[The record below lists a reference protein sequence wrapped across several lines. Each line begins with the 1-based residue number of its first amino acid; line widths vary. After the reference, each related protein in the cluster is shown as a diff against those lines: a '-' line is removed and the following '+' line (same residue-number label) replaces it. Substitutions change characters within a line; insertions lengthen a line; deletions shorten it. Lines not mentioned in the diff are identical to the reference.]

1 MVDDDAKDAAN
12 ADRTI
17 AGEGTPIADWQAWPH
32 WSQAPL
38 IDLHELVPLGRRLV
52 VISPHP
58 DDEILGSGA
67 LLHDAHRAGREI
79 LVLAVTDGEGSHP
92 GSRQWAPSE
101 LGSTRASE
109 SEKALAVLGIPPE
122 QLLRLGLPDGGLSR
136 RQAEVS
142 RALVSQ
148 IEDRDVV
155 VTPWR
160 YDGHPDHE
168 IVAHAVLDVLDIT
181 AASHLEVPIWGLH
194 WARPEQQV
202 LPWHRAHRFALD
214 TDSRERKKAAVD
226 CFGSQLAPDETTGR
240 DAVLPR
246 WALDRLITDYE
257 VYFR

>member
-1 MVDDDAKDAAN
+1 MTEDSDLAAT
-12 ADRTI
+12 ADRTV
-17 AGEGTPIADWQAWPH
+17 AGEGTPIADWQAWPP
-32 WSQAPL
+32 WRQAPL
-38 IDLHELVPLGRRLV
+38 IDVDVLVPEGCRLV

-67 LLHDAHRAGREI
+67 LLHDAHRAGREV

-92 GSRQWAPSE
+92 GSRQWAPGE
-101 LGSTRASE
+101 LGSTRAYE
-109 SEKALAVLGIPPE
+109 SEKALAVLGIPAD
-122 QLLRLGLPDGGLSR
+122 QLVRLGLPDGGLVR

-142 RALVSQ
+142 RALVSH
-148 IEDRDVV
+148 IDRRDVV

-181 AASHLEVPIWGLH
+181 AAAHLEVPIWGLH
-194 WARPEQQV
+194 WARPEQRV
-202 LPWHRAHRFALD
+202 LPWHRAHRLPLD
-214 TDSRERKKAAVD
+214 AETQKLKAAAVD

-240 DAVLPR
+240 DAVLPT
-246 WALDRLITDYE
+246 WALDRLVTDCE